1 MATEFRLPNLGE
13 GIEEADVLKVLVSEG
28 DEIAV
33 DQSVLEIETEKA
45 TLDVPSSV
53 AGRVTSINV
62 SPGETI
68 RVGQVLLSV
77 ETVTAEGS
85 DQRDAAEPAAAETTP
100 TPTLPRDGGGIGSPD
115 RADQQEADGRERE
128 PVEATPT
135 SEPVTPATEA
145 RDAQEKPADEEAPE
159 SESEPAPA
167 AEHPRE
173 AALQPEPARSTADAP
188 FASPSV
194 RTFAREIGV
203 DIAEV
208 AGSGPGGRISE
219 DDVKRHARERGPA
232 TAPREAAPAATATPS
247 TAPPLPD
254 FGQWGPIE
262 REPLTRFRRT
272 VARNMANAWEQIP
285 HVTLHATADV
295 TELEAVRQR
304 FKPRAAEAG
313 GNLTLSVMLLKIVAG
328 ALKANPRINASVD
341 IESGELI
348 LKRYVNVGTAVDTER
363 GLIVPVIRDVD
374 EKNIIQLS
382 IDLAQAAER
391 AREGK
396 LTVEDTRGGTFT
408 VTNLGSLG
416 TGHFT
421 PIINWPELAVLG
433 LGRAQRAPT
442 YVDGELQPRLILPLS
457 LSHDHRVIDGAD
469 GQRFLS
475 WIIDAIN
482 EPLLLALEG

>member
-1 MATEFRLPNLGE
+1 MPVEFRLPSLGE

-77 ETVTAEGS
+77 EATGTEGGR
-85 DQRDAAEPAAAETTP
+85 QEATPAAAEAAP
-100 TPTLPRDGGGIGSPD
+100 TPTLPRDEGGGQSAEGVTT
-115 RADQQEADGRERE
+115 EGRERE
-128 PVEATPT
+128 PVEAAPT
-135 SEPVTPATEA
+135 DAPVTPAAEA
-145 RDAQEKPADEEAPE
+145 RDAQEKPPEEEAPQPEPE
-159 SESEPAPA
+159 S
-167 AEHPRE
+167 PRE
-173 AALQPEPARSTADAP
+173 AAPQPEHAVSTAEPP

-219 DDVKRHARERGPA
+219 DDVKRHARERGIGA
-232 TAPREAAPAATATPS
+232 VPRAAAPAPAAPTA
-247 TAPPLPD
+247 APPLPD

-272 VARNMANAWEQIP
+272 VARNMSNAWEQIP
-285 HVTLHATADV
+285 HVTLHTTADV

-328 ALKANPRINASVD
+328 ALKANPRMNASID
-341 IESGELI
+341 IDSGELI

-391 AREGK
+391 ARDGK

-421 PIINWPELAVLG
+421 PIINWPELGVLG
-433 LGRAQRAPT
+433 LGRAQRVPT

-469 GQRFLS
+469 GQRFLN

>member
-1 MATEFRLPNLGE
+1 MPTEFRLPSLGE

-33 DQSVLEIETEKA
+33 DQPVLEIETEKA

-53 AGRVTSINV
+53 AGRVTSISV

-68 RVGQVLLSV
+68 RVGQVLLV
-77 ETVTAEGS
+77 IETTAAS
-85 DQRDAAEPAAAETTP
+85 DSAQSDAAEPPATEGTP
-100 TPTLPRDGGGIGSPD
+100 TSALPRERGRDQTPEEGSTT
-115 RADQQEADGRERE
+115 ETDGRVRE
-128 PVEATPT
+128 PVEAERTET
-135 SEPVTPATEA
+135 PVTQAARA
-145 RDAQEKPADEEAPE
+145 RDAQEKPPEEETPP
-159 SESEPAPA
+159 SA
-167 AEHPRE
+167 AERPPE
-173 AALQPEPARSTADAP
+173 AALPTEEPRSTAEAP

-203 DIAEV
+203 DIAQV
-208 AGSGPGGRISE
+208 AGSGRGGRISE
-219 DDVKRHARERGPA
+219 DDVKQHARGRDAGG
-232 TAPREAAPAATATPS
+232 APREAAAPAAVAGPS
-247 TAPPLPD
+247 PAPALPD
-254 FGQWGPIE
+254 FEQWGPVE

-272 VARNMANAWEQIP
+272 VARNMSNAWEQIP
-285 HVTLHATADV
+285 HVTLHTTADV

-328 ALKANPRINASVD
+328 ALKANPRVNASVD
-341 IESGELI
+341 IDSGELI
-348 LKRYVNVGTAVDTER
+348 LKRYVHIGTAVDTER
-363 GLIVPVIRDVD
+363 GLIVPVIRNVD
-374 EKNIIQLS
+374 DKNIIQLS
-382 IDLAQAAER
+382 IDLARAAER

-396 LTVEDTRGGTFT
+396 LTPDETRGGTFT

-421 PIINWPELAVLG
+421 PIINWPELGVLG
-433 LGRAQRAPT
+433 LGRAQQVPT

-469 GQRFLS
+469 GQRFLN